1 MLVCVCVCDITRV
14 LDFLTFEF
22 LVNTGVFYG
31 RVGAGIDHRK
41 RKKYL
46 I

>member
-1 MLVCVCVCDITRV
+1 MCVCAFDITRV

-22 LVNTGVFYG
+22 IVNTGVFCG
-31 RVGAGIDHRK
+31 RVEAGIGHRK